1 MKKSQ
6 TYKPLDLVNK
16 MVKIK
21 SQSYSASEIDL
32 EREEIDQ
39 QSLEDYPQP
48 VDIDEIDLQVEEE
61 NPSNPESN
69 APENILSQ
77 ELQMTVLSQKDH
89 LDSNKAFD

>member
-1 MKKSQ
+1 
-6 TYKPLDLVNK
+6 

-21 SQSYSASEIDL
+21 SQSYSASEVDL
-32 EREEIDQ
+32 EREDVEE
-39 QSLEDYPQP
+39 QSLEDKEDYPQP